1 MRPGR
6 VPEEEPREA
15 PWGEGERIRHTG
27 PGRVRCVLLLA
38 FLLPA
43 LPLAAVGLWLLFLP
57 WPVDLRERNPE
68 RTAFMEHRL
77 EEARREGRE
86 LSLRHHWI
94 PLEAV
99 SPNLR
104 RAVLAAEDD
113 RFYQHRGI
121 DWRALAEEVQYQGDT
136 TFSWLSRE
144 DRQALREAL
153 RHYWANRDE
162 IKGRSTITQQLAKN
176 LYFTPE
182 RSVFRKVS
190 EAVVTRRLERFLTKD
205 RILEIYLNVAEW
217 GPGIFGAQA
226 AALAYFERG
235 AEELTL
241 EQAAALA
248 ATLPHPLSS
257 NPSHR
262 PARMAWRQEMLL
274 ARLRSPPSPPPD
286 VPIPEL
292 PTLGAPPFDTLG
304 TGGDTLLR
312 SWEEKPYGAG
322 NGELPGAEVAG

>member
-1 MRPGR
+1 MG
-6 VPEEEPREA
+6 
-15 PWGEGERIRHTG
+15 
-27 PGRVRCVLLLA
+27 
-38 FLLPA
+38 
-43 LPLAAVGLWLLFLP
+43 
-57 WPVDLRERNPE
+57 LRERNPE

-77 EEARREGRE
+77 KEARAEGRD
-86 LSLRHHWI
+86 LTIRHHWV
-94 PLEAV
+94 PLESM

-113 RFYQHRGI
+113 RFYQHGGI

-136 TFSWLSRE
+136 AFSWWSRE
-144 DRQALREAL
+144 DRQALRRAL
-153 RHYWANRDE
+153 GYYWANRDE
-162 IKGRSTITQQLAKN
+162 VKGRSTITQQLAKN

-182 RSVFRKVS
+182 RSLFRKVN
-190 EAVVTRRLERFLTKD
+190 EAVVTLRLERFLTKD

-262 PARMAWRQEMLL
+262 PASMAWRRERLL
-274 ARLRSPPSPPPD
+274 ERLRSPPPSPPD

-292 PTLGAPPFDTLG
+292 PDLGVPPSDTLG
-304 TGGDTLLR
+304 TGGDTLSR
-312 SWEEKPYGAG
+312 SWEENPYDTDEHDLTGDD
-322 NGELPGAEVAG
+322 VAG

>member
-1 MRPGR
+1 
-6 VPEEEPREA
+6 
-15 PWGEGERIRHTG
+15 
-27 PGRVRCVLLLA
+27 
-38 FLLPA
+38 
-43 LPLAAVGLWLLFLP
+43 
-57 WPVDLRERNPE
+57 
-68 RTAFMEHRL
+68 MEHRL
-77 EEARREGRE
+77 KEARAEGRD
-86 LSLRHHWI
+86 LTIRHHWV
-94 PLEAV
+94 PLESI

-113 RFYQHRGI
+113 RFYQHGGI

-136 TFSWLSRE
+136 TFSWWSRE
-144 DRQALREAL
+144 DRQALRRAL
-153 RHYWANRDE
+153 AYYWANRDE
-162 IKGRSTITQQLAKN
+162 VKGRSTITQQLAKN

-182 RSVFRKVS
+182 RSLFRKVN
-190 EAVVTRRLERFLTKD
+190 EAVVTLRLERFLTKD

-262 PARMAWRQEMLL
+262 PASMAWRRERLL
-274 ARLRSPPSPPPD
+274 ERLRSPPPSPPAI
-286 VPIPEL
+286 PIPEL
-292 PTLGAPPFDTLG
+292 PDLGVPPSDTLG
-304 TGGDTLLR
+304 TGGDTLSR
-312 SWEEKPYGAG
+312 SWEENPYDTDEHDLTG
-322 NGELPGAEVAG
+322 NDVAG